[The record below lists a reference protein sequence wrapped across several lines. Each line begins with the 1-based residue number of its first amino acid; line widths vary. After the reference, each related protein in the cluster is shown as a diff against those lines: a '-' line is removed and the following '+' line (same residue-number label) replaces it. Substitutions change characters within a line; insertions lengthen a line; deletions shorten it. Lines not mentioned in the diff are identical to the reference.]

1 MEQLVEVL
9 YRRHRL
15 GLVDVDGGGRGVV
28 LDVLVDHRYR
38 CRLRGVVLRPELLS
52 WKQND
57 ERRVVA
63 VVARCAG
70 ERLKTEAVADPEVLR
85 AGASPTFPCG
95 MCLYRVFKFLVMP
108 DPGAAVLR
116 FTTTR

>member
-15 GLVDVDGGGRGVV
+15 GLIDVQGGGRGVV
-28 LDVLVDHRYR
+28 LDVFVDHRYR
-38 CRLRGVVLRPELLS
+38 CRLRGVVVRPELFSL
-52 WKQND
+52 KQHD
-57 ERRVVA
+57 ERRFVA
-63 VVARCAG
+63 LVARCAG
-70 ERLKTEAVADPEVLR
+70 ERLKTEAGVDPEVLR
-85 AGASPTFPCG
+85 VGSSPTFPCG

-116 FTTTR
+116 FITTR